1 MVLSTHDSVTY
12 MPQISNINHQQ
23 KYVEV
28 EKKVKLLTQ
37 MSKNEYKSMCF
48 LYNLVKKMKYRWTME
63 KGFFTSSLFHFFL
76 SFLAHLTLYACG
88 HHLHMRTH
96 IHKLDVR
103 ERERER

>member
-1 MVLSTHDSVTY
+1 
-12 MPQISNINHQQ
+12 
-23 KYVEV
+23 
-28 EKKVKLLTQ
+28 
-37 MSKNEYKSMCF
+37 
-48 LYNLVKKMKYRWTME
+48 ME

-103 ERERER
+103 EREREREKERERERDEGGVGLSWAPTR